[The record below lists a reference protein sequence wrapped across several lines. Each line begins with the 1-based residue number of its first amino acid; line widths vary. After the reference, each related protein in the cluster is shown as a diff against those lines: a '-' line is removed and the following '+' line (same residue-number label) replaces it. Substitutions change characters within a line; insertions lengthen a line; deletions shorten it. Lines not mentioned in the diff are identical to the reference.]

1 MSEFPKCNLAISLL
15 PPKPNPSR
23 LSLASSVSEL
33 TSPPKLVGFNGVV
46 PCMHMERDGTQISA
60 VAYFDQEEGTSARP
74 KKKVVSACIALLV
87 PLLCRKL
94 LPFSSWSWKV
104 FLLYAIRPS
113 VVRSFAS
120 VTKRVTFWA
129 YRVLL
134 FTGSEFLL
142 LRNGKEKGDGA
153 SRELGPV
160 RCQFLKMTEVPESP
174 MFRPEFPPQEP
185 EPNVVLLDE
194 DCKPE
199 DRTDFALKCLPDYSP
214 PSSLNREHSAF
225 RYWKIRDYAYAY
237 RSKLVT
243 PATVAERIIAIIE
256 ELSQRNPPAPLL
268 ISFDAEDVR
277 KQAAASTK
285 RFEEVGTR
293 WLHKV
298 SSDNG
303 DAACVSKLRSCG
315 VVLLGK
321 ANMHEVRMGASGN
334 NPNYGTARNPHD
346 LDRYTGGSS
355 SGSAAIVA
363 SGLCPAALGTD
374 AGGSVRIPS
383 SLCGV
388 VGLKSTFGRTDIGGY
403 AAILGASPADR
414 ICLQPSVPC
423 LPNLQNSDIF
433 GPVRLGKYTTW
444 FNDVHSTDIS
454 DTCEDILSQLSK
466 IHGCEVV
473 EIVIPELLEMHTA
486 HVVAMGTDMIH
497 SLDPYWEDSGKGAK
511 FTYDTRIN
519 IALLKSFSASD
530 YVAAQCLRMTAPEI
544 PPSALTS
551 GETNL
556 PVTGSLMR
564 FTVAANFLGF
574 PAITVP
580 VGYDKQGLPIG
591 LQFMGRPWGEASI
604 LRLAY
609 AVEANF
615 WEMGKKRVMLPAKD
629 VDLSAVKYEPEVI
642 QAPHL
647 TGLVLKLFIK
657 IIEAPVIGPAIISY
671 LKKQNK
677 MVETLR
683 NTVIPEAPMFK
694 PEFPPQDPEPG
705 TFLLEEDGKPEERV
719 ETALKCLPEYNP
731 ADSLNSELTEFRYW
745 KIRDFAYAYRSSLVT
760 PSMVAE
766 RIIAVIEDFN
776 NEKPPAPLLITFD
789 AEEVRKQ
796 AVAST
801 KRFEEGRPLSTLD
814 GIFVAIKDD
823 IGLYPFIA
831 KGATT
836 WMDEVRSTNADA
848 VSVSRLRSCGVIF
861 VGKANMHELGMGTT
875 GNNPNYGTT
884 RNPHALDRYTGG
896 SSSGPAAI
904 VASGLCSAALGTDG
918 GGTVEI
924 IGPIASSVEDVML
937 VYAAILGASPAD
949 RISLRPA
956 PPCLPNLAA
965 SEIGSLR
972 LGKYTGW
979 FNDVHTTDIS
989 DKCEDILNQLT
1000 KTYGC
1005 EVVEIVIPELHEM
1018 RTAHLVSI
1026 GSETMAS
1033 LNPDCEDGRRVMH
1046 HHMEIFKKVDFIV
1059 TPTTG
1064 MTAPKIPTSALKY
1077 GETDMQVTGYLM
1089 RFILA
1094 GNLLGLPAVSVPV
1107 GYDKQG
1113 LPIGLQLIGRPWG
1126 EASLLR
1132 LASAVEELSA
1142 GSKKRPASFY
1152 DVLKTN

>member
-1 MSEFPKCNLAISLL
+1 
-15 PPKPNPSR
+15 
-23 LSLASSVSEL
+23 
-33 TSPPKLVGFNGVV
+33 
-46 PCMHMERDGTQISA
+46 
-60 VAYFDQEEGTSARP
+60 
-74 KKKVVSACIALLV
+74 
-87 PLLCRKL
+87 
-94 LPFSSWSWKV
+94 
-104 FLLYAIRPS
+104 
-113 VVRSFAS
+113 
-120 VTKRVTFWA
+120 
-129 YRVLL
+129 
-134 FTGSEFLL
+134 
-142 LRNGKEKGDGA
+142 
-153 SRELGPV
+153 
-160 RCQFLKMTEVPESP
+160 
-174 MFRPEFPPQEP
+174 
-185 EPNVVLLDE
+185 
-194 DCKPE
+194 
-199 DRTDFALKCLPDYSP
+199 
-214 PSSLNREHSAF
+214 
-225 RYWKIRDYAYAY
+225 
-237 RSKLVT
+237 
-243 PATVAERIIAIIE
+243 
-256 ELSQRNPPAPLL
+256 
-268 ISFDAEDVR
+268 
-277 KQAAASTK
+277 
-285 RFEEVGTR
+285 
-293 WLHKV
+293 
-298 SSDNG
+298 
-303 DAACVSKLRSCG
+303 
-315 VVLLGK
+315 
-321 ANMHEVRMGASGN
+321 
-334 NPNYGTARNPHD
+334 
-346 LDRYTGGSS
+346 
-355 SGSAAIVA
+355 
-363 SGLCPAALGTD
+363 
-374 AGGSVRIPS
+374 
-383 SLCGV
+383 
-388 VGLKSTFGRTDIGGY
+388 
-403 AAILGASPADR
+403 
-414 ICLQPSVPC
+414 
-423 LPNLQNSDIF
+423 
-433 GPVRLGKYTTW
+433 
-444 FNDVHSTDIS
+444 
-454 DTCEDILSQLSK
+454 
-466 IHGCEVV
+466 
-473 EIVIPELLEMHTA
+473 
-486 HVVAMGTDMIH
+486 
-497 SLDPYWEDSGKGAK
+497 
-511 FTYDTRIN
+511 
-519 IALLKSFSASD
+519 
-530 YVAAQCLRMTAPEI
+530 
-544 PPSALTS
+544 
-551 GETNL
+551 
-556 PVTGSLMR
+556 
-564 FTVAANFLGF
+564 
-574 PAITVP
+574 
-580 VGYDKQGLPIG
+580 
-591 LQFMGRPWGEASI
+591 
-604 LRLAY
+604 
-609 AVEANF
+609 
-615 WEMGKKRVMLPAKD
+615 MGKKRVMLPAKD

-918 GGTVEI
+918 GGSIRIPSSLCGVVGLKTTYGRTDMTGSLCDSGTVEI

-949 RISLRPA
+949 RISLRP
-956 PPCLPNLAA
+956 
-965 SEIGSLR
+965 
-972 LGKYTGW
+972 W

-1033 LNPDCEDGRRVMH
+1033 LNPDCEDGKGTRLTYDTRISMALFRSFSASDYVASQCLRRRVMH